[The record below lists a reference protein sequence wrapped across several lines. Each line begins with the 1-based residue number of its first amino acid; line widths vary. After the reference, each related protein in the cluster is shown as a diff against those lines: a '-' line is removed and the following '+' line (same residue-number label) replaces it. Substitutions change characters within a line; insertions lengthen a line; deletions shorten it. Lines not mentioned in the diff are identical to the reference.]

1 MLDYDWVV
9 KIFDYSTLK
18 SLELDYEIM
27 RTEMIYGNSSSFA
40 DIIKVVTNLQDEINN
55 TQTS

>member
-1 MLDYDWVV
+1 VV

-18 SLELDYEIM
+18 ALEVDYEIM

>member
-1 MLDYDWVV
+1 MV

-40 DIIKVVTNLQDEINN
+40 DIIKVVSNLQDEINN